1 MSAYPAFPDR
11 LHWDADA
18 LADAVPRRL
27 HELFAYTAPVAA
39 RASANATRT
48 APPRPLRMAYVRAAT
63 PTLFRIA

>member
-27 HELFAYTAPVAA
+27 HELFAYQAPVDAC
-39 RASANATRT
+39 RSANAPRI
-48 APPRPLRMAYVRAAT
+48 APPRPLRMAYARIPMST
-63 PTLFRIA
+63 RFRIT